1 VTDIFYTLVHLQ
13 GNQDWQPPV
22 NMFES
27 DEEFWIEV
35 ELAGMEKDQIKV
47 VFEDGVLSISGTR
60 KRCSRTGM
68 SSLFCILQCEKSNI
82 KVPEEVFDNETRAL
96 SRNVRSNHQRA
107 RGYRR
112 TRRAAVRDAHRGRGR
127 QL

>member
-1 VTDIFYTLVHLQ
+1 MTDIFYTLVHLQ

-60 KRCSRTGM
+60 KRCSRTGNYLCFQLEM
-68 SSLFCILQCEKSNI
+68 EYGTFYRFIRFDSPVESSQIEAHYDKGILDIRVPKKVKFAEDQKIEK
-82 KVPEEVFDNETRAL
+82 KRK
-96 SRNVRSNHQRA
+96 
-107 RGYRR
+107 
-112 TRRAAVRDAHRGRGR
+112 
-127 QL
+127 

>member
-1 VTDIFYTLVHLQ
+1 MTDIFYTLVHLQ

-35 ELAGMEKDQIKV
+35 ELAGMEKEQIKV

-60 KRCSRTGM
+60 KRCTRTGNYLCFQLEM
-68 SSLFCILQCEKSNI
+68 EYGNFYRFIRFDSPVESSQIEAHYDKGILDIRVPKKVKFAEDQKIEKER
-82 KVPEEVFDNETRAL
+82 K
-96 SRNVRSNHQRA
+96 
-107 RGYRR
+107 
-112 TRRAAVRDAHRGRGR
+112 
-127 QL
+127 

>member
-1 VTDIFYTLVHLQ
+1 MTDIFYTLVHLQ

-60 KRCSRTGM
+60 KRCARTGNYICFQLEM
-68 SSLFCILQCEKSNI
+68 EYGTFYRFIRFDSPVEPSQIEAHYDKGILDIRVPKKVKFAEGQKIEK
-82 KVPEEVFDNETRAL
+82 KRK
-96 SRNVRSNHQRA
+96 
-107 RGYRR
+107 
-112 TRRAAVRDAHRGRGR
+112 
-127 QL
+127 

>member
-1 VTDIFYTLVHLQ
+1 MTDIFYTLVHFQ

-47 VFEDGVLSISGTR
+47 VFEDGVLSISGFR
-60 KRCSRTGM
+60 KRCTQTQDYICCQLELEYGNFYRFIKFDSPIEPSRIEAHYDKG
-68 SSLFCILQCEKSNI
+68 ILDIRVPKKTKFGEDLKIEEKR
-82 KVPEEVFDNETRAL
+82 E
-96 SRNVRSNHQRA
+96 
-107 RGYRR
+107 
-112 TRRAAVRDAHRGRGR
+112 
-127 QL
+127 

>member
-1 VTDIFYTLVHLQ
+1 MTDIFYTLFHLQ

-27 DEEFWIEV
+27 ENEYWIEM

-60 KRCSRTGM
+60 KRDDQTRQYICCQLEMEYGAFYRFIQFDSPVDPAQIEAHYDKG
-68 SSLFCILQCEKSNI
+68 ILDIRVPKKTRCVEDVKVEEK
-82 KVPEEVFDNETRAL
+82 
-96 SRNVRSNHQRA
+96 
-107 RGYRR
+107 RG
-112 TRRAAVRDAHRGRGR
+112 
-127 QL
+127 